1 MTMAPSL
8 RKFTLTTHVVASVG
22 WLGAVIVFLGL
33 SIAAITSH
41 NPETVRAAYLAMESI
56 GLFVLVPFS
65 LASLLTGLV
74 QSLGTKW
81 GLVRHY
87 WVLAKLLINVVA
99 SLILLMYT
107 QTLASLAA
115 MASADTDLGMLRSP
129 SPVLHAA
136 AGLLLLLTAAA
147 LSVYKPRGM
156 TRYGWRKQQKQRQAL
171 QAVRQDP
178 RQATLRSDP

>member
-1 MTMAPSL
+1 MPP
-8 RKFTLTTHVVASVG
+8 
-22 WLGAVIVFLGL
+22 
-33 SIAAITSH
+33 TS
-41 NPETVRAAYLAMESI
+41 RWSRSDCSC
-56 GLFVLVPFS
+56 LVPFS

-74 QSLGTKW
+74 QSLGTTW

-115 MASADTDLGMLRSP
+115 MASANTDLGMLRSP

-156 TRYGWRKQQKQRQAL
+156 TRYGWRKQQEQRQAL
-171 QAVRQDP
+171 QALRQDP
-178 RQATLRSDP
+178 RRATLRSDP